1 MLEEKLNKFIR
12 KKLLINHQLFPDE
25 DLIKV
30 YALDSIKIME
40 LVVELE
46 EEFEIEFPDE
56 MLEIRNFK
64 SINCISE
71 MISKVIDNERGNNEK

>member
-12 KKLLINHQLFPDE
+12 DKFLIENQLFPD
-25 DLIKV
+25 DDIIAT

-40 LVVELE
+40 LVIDLE

-56 MLEIRNFK
+56 MLEINNFK
-64 SINCISE
+64 SINHISE
-71 MISKVIDNERGNNEK
+71 MISKVRDGERDSNEK